1 MYIKEI
7 KMNGFKSFVDRV
19 NITLDKTFTGIV
31 GPNGSGKSNI
41 VDAVKW
47 VLGEQSVKTLRGNNA
62 MSDVIFAGSKTRKPS
77 SSASVTIVFDNS
89 DFHLPTEY
97 SEVSIKRVVYKS
109 GENEY
114 FLNNTRCRLKDITDL
129 FVDSFSSKESFN
141 IISQGKVSEVLSN
154 NSLERR
160 SIIEEAAGVLK
171 YKTRKKESLRKLDRT
186 NENINRIDM
195 IISELND
202 SIIPIKAQS
211 EKALL
216 YKKAK
221 NELTNTEVALTVLDI
236 KDNDILYKNNEERI
250 NELNE
255 ALTKDDKKTTNDEV
269 KLEKLKLESLKLDEK
284 INKLQKE
291 IIEISNNLSK
301 LSEQKELL
309 RERSKYN
316 STDIKVKNNL
326 LDIKE
331 KKLKLSSDK
340 KVLETEIKVLTE
352 ELDKINKVIE
362 EYNNDYKN
370 LDAKKRVFD
379 EEYSSINKKYME
391 LKYKKDMLE
400 SSIKNSSKV
409 PYSVRNVLENPKL
422 TGIINTI
429 GKVIELEEKYE
440 IAIETALASALNFVI
455 VENEECAK
463 EAINY
468 LKRNKIGRVTFF
480 PMNVIKPKAI
490 DTTTLETLEKEDG
503 FVSVA
508 SSLVT
513 YDKKFYNIIANQ
525 LGNIIVAKDI
535 DSAIKISKRINHR
548 YRVVSLDGEL
558 IHVGGSL
565 TGGSRNNNTS
575 VMGEKF
581 EFNRVT
587 NLLKFT
593 KTDLE
598 NKEKEIQEVNYNIN
612 VLRENIYKRTSIKV
626 KSNEEYLS
634 KTKALEEISN
644 TLSKINDEYDNLT
657 KNSGEKLDEEFN
669 KISESY
675 YKEET
680 KKSELENELNFS
692 LEKKN
697 GLKED
702 ISLLEESIKKQNS
715 NYNKLNN
722 ELKEK
727 EIEKIKL
734 GNIIDNC
741 LNILNESYNLTYEL
755 AKDKYEL
762 NMPVEEARL
771 KVNKLKD
778 EIRSYG
784 EVNLGSIEEYER
796 LSKRYEFLTTE
807 KEDLVKSE
815 ENLLQMINEMDT
827 EMEER
832 FIDTFNKVNDEFKKV
847 FNTLFGGGEAMLE
860 LTDPDNILETGIDI
874 KAIPPGKKLS
884 NISLLSGGEKTLT
897 AISLLFAIMNLKDV
911 PFAILDEV
919 EAALDEANVERFGSY
934 LEHYRNKTQL
944 LIITHKK
951 KTMEYV
957 DLLYG
962 VTMQESGVS
971 KLVSVRLEEAK

>member
-47 VLGEQSVKTLRGNNA
+47 VLGEQSVKNLRGSSA

-77 SSASVTIVFDNS
+77 SSASVTLVFDNS

-97 SEVSIKRVVYKS
+97 TEVSIKRVVYRS

-186 NENINRIDM
+186 NENISRINM
-195 IISELND
+195 IISELNE
-202 SIIPIKAQS
+202 SIIPLKTQS
-211 EKALL
+211 EKAIA

-221 NELTNTEVALTVLDI
+221 EKLTNLEVALTVLDI
-236 KDNDILYKNNEERI
+236 TEADVLYKKKNEKI
-250 NELNE
+250 NEINE
-255 ALTKDDKKTTNDEV
+255 MLAKDDKKSTNDEV
-269 KLEKLKLESLKLDEK
+269 KLEKLKLQSIKLDEK
-284 INKLQKE
+284 INELQKE
-291 IIEISNNLSK
+291 IIELSTKLTK

-309 RERSKYN
+309 RERSKYD

-331 KKLKLSSDK
+331 KKLKLTSDK
-340 KVLETEIKVLTE
+340 KVLENEINALE
-352 ELDKINKVIE
+352 SELEKINKVIE
-362 EYNNDYKN
+362 EYTSDYKELEN
-370 LDAKKRVFD
+370 KHKLYND
-379 EEYSSINKKYME
+379 EFSILNKKYME
-391 LKYKKDMLE
+391 LKYKKSILE
-400 SSIKNSSKV
+400 ESIKNSSKI
-409 PYSVRNVLENPKL
+409 PYSVRNVLENPKIN
-422 TGIINTI
+422 GIINTI
-429 GKVIELEEKYE
+429 GKLIDVEEKYST
-440 IAIETALASALNFVI
+440 AVETALSSALNFVV
-455 VENEECAK
+455 VENEEVAK
-463 EAINY
+463 EAIDY
-468 LKRNKIGRVTFF
+468 LKKNKIGRVTFF

-490 DTTTLETLEKEDG
+490 DNNTLGSISNDSG
-503 FVSVA
+503 FISLAYELVS
-508 SSLVT
+508 
-513 YDKKFYNIIANQ
+513 YDKKFHNIITNQ

-535 DSAIKISKRINHR
+535 DSAIRISKKINHR

-565 TGGSRNNNTS
+565 TGGSRNNTNS
-575 VMGEKF
+575 VIGEKF
-581 EFNRVT
+581 EFNRIT
-587 NLLKFT
+587 NLLKF
-593 KTDLE
+593 
-598 NKEKEIQEVNYNIN
+598 NKEEIESKEKKIKEINYNIE

-626 KSNEEYLS
+626 KSSEELTLKK
-634 KTKALEEISN
+634 KTLKEMEE
-644 TLSKINDEYDNLT
+644 NLT
-657 KNSGEKLDEEFN
+657 RINNEYENLSKNSGEKLDKEFN
-669 KISESY
+669 KISEEF
-675 YKEET
+675 YKFET
-680 KKSELENELNFS
+680 EKQNKENELNIS
-692 LEKKN
+692 LNKKKEY
-697 GLKED
+697 KED
-702 ISLLEESIKKQNS
+702 IELIEESIKKQNI
-715 NYNKLNN
+715 NYNKLTN
-722 ELKEK
+722 ELKNN

-734 GNIIDNC
+734 ENIIDNA
-741 LNILNESYNLTYEL
+741 LTLLNENYNLTYEL

-762 NMPVEEARL
+762 DLPVDEARTE
-771 KVNKLKD
+771 VNKLKA

-796 LSKRYEFLTTE
+796 LNKRYNFLTNE

-815 ENLLQMINEMDT
+815 ENLLGIINEMDE
-827 EMEER
+827 EMELR
-832 FIDTFNKVNDEFKKV
+832 FIETFNKVNAEFKKV
-847 FNTLFGGGEAMLE
+847 FNTLFGGGEAYLE
-860 LTDPDNILETGIDI
+860 LTEPDNILETGVDI
-874 KAIPPGKKLS
+874 KAVPPGKKLS

-971 KLVSVRLEEAK
+971 KLVSVRLEDAK

>member
-160 SIIEEAAGVLK
+160 SIIEEAAGILK

-186 NENINRIDM
+186 NENISRIDM

-211 EKALL
+211 EKAVL

-221 NELTNTEVALTVLDI
+221 NELTNIEVALTVLDI
-236 KDNDILYKNNEERI
+236 KDNDILYKKNEERI
-250 NELNE
+250 NEINE

-284 INKLQKE
+284 INKSQKE

-370 LDAKKRVFD
+370 LDAKKKVYD

-490 DTTTLETLEKEDG
+490 DTSTLETLEKEDG
-503 FVSVA
+503 FISIA

-598 NKEKEIQEVNYNIN
+598 NKEKEIQEVNYNLN

-680 KKSELENELNFS
+680 KKLELENELNFS

-697 GLKED
+697 ELKED

-762 NMPVEEARL
+762 NIPVEEARL

-796 LSKRYEFLTTE
+796 LNKRYEFLTTE

-815 ENLLQMINEMDT
+815 ENLLQMISEMDT

-832 FIDTFNKVNDEFKKV
+832 FIDTFNKVNAEFKKV

-860 LTDPDNILETGIDI
+860 LTEPDNILETGIDI

>member
-186 NENINRIDM
+186 NENISRIDM

-211 EKALL
+211 EKAVL

-236 KDNDILYKNNEERI
+236 KDNNILYKKNEERI

-370 LDAKKRVFD
+370 LDAKKKVYD

-400 SSIKNSSKV
+400 NSIKNSSKV

-490 DTTTLETLEKEDG
+490 DTSTLETLEKEDG
-503 FVSVA
+503 FISIA

-598 NKEKEIQEVNYNIN
+598 NKEKEMQEVNYNLN

-680 KKSELENELNFS
+680 KKLELENELNFS

-697 GLKED
+697 ELKED

-762 NMPVEEARL
+762 NIPVEEARL

-796 LSKRYEFLTTE
+796 LNKRYEFLTTE

-815 ENLLQMINEMDT
+815 ENLLQMISEMDT

-832 FIDTFNKVNDEFKKV
+832 FIDTFNKVNAEFKKV

-860 LTDPDNILETGIDI
+860 LTEPDNILETGIDI

>member
-186 NENINRIDM
+186 NENISRIDM

-211 EKALL
+211 EKAVL

-236 KDNDILYKNNEERI
+236 KDNNILYKKNEERI

-370 LDAKKRVFD
+370 LDAKKKVYD

-400 SSIKNSSKV
+400 NSIKNSSKV

-490 DTTTLETLEKEDG
+490 DTSTLETLEKEDG
-503 FVSVA
+503 FISIA

-598 NKEKEIQEVNYNIN
+598 NKEKEMQEVNYNLN

-680 KKSELENELNFS
+680 KKLELENELNFS

-697 GLKED
+697 ELKED

-762 NMPVEEARL
+762 NIPVEEARL

-796 LSKRYEFLTTE
+796 L
-807 KEDLVKSE
+807 
-815 ENLLQMINEMDT
+815 
-827 EMEER
+827 
-832 FIDTFNKVNDEFKKV
+832 KKV
-847 FNTLFGGGEAMLE
+847 
-860 LTDPDNILETGIDI
+860 
-874 KAIPPGKKLS
+874 
-884 NISLLSGGEKTLT
+884 
-897 AISLLFAIMNLKDV
+897 
-911 PFAILDEV
+911 
-919 EAALDEANVERFGSY
+919 
-934 LEHYRNKTQL
+934 
-944 LIITHKK
+944 K
-951 KTMEYV
+951 KTYF
-957 DLLYG
+957 
-962 VTMQESGVS
+962 
-971 KLVSVRLEEAK
+971 K

>member
-362 EYNNDYKN
+362 EYNNDYKD
-370 LDAKKRVFD
+370 LVSKKKVFD

-422 TGIINTI
+422 NGIINTI

-468 LKRNKIGRVTFF
+468 LKRNKVGRVTFF

>member
-236 KDNDILYKNNEERI
+236 KDNDILYKKNEERI
-250 NELNE
+250 NEINE

-362 EYNNDYKN
+362 EYNNDYKD
-370 LDAKKRVFD
+370 LVSKKKVFD

-422 TGIINTI
+422 NGIINTI

-468 LKRNKIGRVTFF
+468 LKRNKVGRVTFF